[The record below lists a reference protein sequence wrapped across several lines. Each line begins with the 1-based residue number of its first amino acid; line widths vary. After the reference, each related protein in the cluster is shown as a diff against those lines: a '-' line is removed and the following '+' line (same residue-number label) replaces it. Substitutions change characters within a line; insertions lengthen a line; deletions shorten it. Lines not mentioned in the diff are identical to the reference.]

1 VQLALFQL
9 GDDNAQKPTK
19 AISVDGGGLM
29 FHYRREGFFADRARE
44 WMLASLTLPIFFAS
58 TVLAQLPSAS
68 VQPGP
73 PLPEGAGR
81 DITHK
86 VCGST
91 CHGTD
96 IIMGKGRTRD
106 QWTAVVNAMVARGAK
121 ASDAELVQITEYLS
135 SRFVPKM
142 VVTGISTRGNPPGSG
157 TPGASGRGPG
167 PLGAGAAD
175 SHVVDDAGADRGK
188 SVYVAECIT
197 CHGVKARGGD
207 SGLPRNQQGADLVRS
222 LVVLRDRYGNG
233 IGSFLA
239 KGHPLQSGRS
249 ASNLKPEQV
258 ADLAHFLHQK
268 VYNTLRNFPELQIQS
283 VLTGDP
289 KAGEAYFN
297 GAGKCHT
304 CHSPT
309 GDLNGIGR
317 KYDPPTLQS
326 KFLFP
331 RTVGFGRRSAAPVT
345 AKPVTVTVTQP
356 NGGVIEGVLQT
367 LDDFNVALRDGQGN
381 YRSFKITPEL
391 KVVKHDPYAMHIALL
406 DQYTDKDMHNIVTY
420 LESLK

>member
-1 VQLALFQL
+1 VLSVLALPALFV
-9 GDDNAQKPTK
+9 T
-19 AISVDGGGLM
+19 S
-29 FHYRREGFFADRARE
+29 
-44 WMLASLTLPIFFAS
+44 MLAQ
-58 TVLAQLPSAS
+58 VPSAAE
-68 VQPGP
+68 QPGQ
-73 PLPEGAGR
+73 PLPQGAGR

-86 VCGST
+86 VCGAT

-96 IIMGKGRTRD
+96 IIMGRGRTRD

-135 SRFVPKM
+135 SHFGPNR
-142 VVTGISTRGNPPGSG
+142 VVTGISTRGGGPGSS
-157 TPGASGRGPG
+157 PPRASGRGPG

-175 SHVVDDAGADRGK
+175 SHVVDESGAERGK
-188 SVYVAECIT
+188 SVYIAECIT

-207 SGLPRNQQGADLVRS
+207 SSLPQNQRGANLIRS
-222 LVVLRDRYGNG
+222 LIVLHDRYGNT
-233 IGSFLA
+233 IGPFLA
-239 KGHPLQSGRS
+239 KGHPLQSGRA
-249 ASNLKPEQV
+249 ASSLKPEQV

-268 VYNTLRNFPELQIQS
+268 VYNTLRSGPELQIQN

-289 KAGEAYFN
+289 KAGELYFN

-309 GDLNGIGR
+309 GDLKGIGR

-331 RTVGFGRRSAAPVT
+331 RSVGFARRGAAPVV
-345 AKPVTVTVTQP
+345 AKPTTVTITQA
-356 NGGVIEGVLQT
+356 NGEVIEGVLQT
-367 LDDFNVALRDGQGN
+367 LDDFNVALRDAQGN
-381 YRSFKITPEL
+381 YRSFRITPEM

-406 DQYTDKDMHNIVTY
+406 DQYTDKDMHDIVAY